1 MAELA
6 KINGYDI
13 RDKKLADE
21 GTVTDAGSTDYVLL
35 EDTNGNYQKISK
47 SNFTEAIRNTLG
59 EILMTNDKG
68 TSITSVPVISGD
80 GTSLDPYDL
89 GSATTE
95 NLASVL
101 GGSMSAGELVN
112 ISLVTNQSSS
122 SYDSDLI
129 GATIT
134 ITDNTESTILLNT
147 TWDGTDISFEIP
159 VPVNYTISVGS
170 ITGYKTPSSITY
182 DSRTGRNRNLE
193 FQYQTEVVTVNCS
206 ASNGSSVAGQKVTV
220 YGTQYTLDATGIIT
234 TNIAYST
241 SYSVIAGSW
250 DGYDSPANQTFT
262 AGQTTRS
269 VNVVWKYNPIA
280 VDMGLP
286 SGVKWAKMNIDVT
299 RPNKFA
305 ASEYQYECSFFS
317 WGNVQGHNP
326 TSESAFS
333 YDWGTSNDGAP
344 YVSTTGHSLTGDI
357 PVSATY
363 DAARANCG
371 APWRMPTATEFQELI
386 DNCDFIN
393 PDGSVIPTSTAN
405 KLVTVNGIVGIY
417 LKSKNNSNRLFF
429 ACSGSGYQ
437 TSWSN
442 RTTYGNYWSSTL
454 YSATFGEFL
463 YFYSGGVYPQ
473 HYNVRF
479 LGFTVRPVQ

>member
-193 FQYQTEVVTVNCS
+193 FQY
-206 ASNGSSVAGQKVTV
+206 
-220 YGTQYTLDATGIIT
+220 
-234 TNIAYST
+234 
-241 SYSVIAGSW
+241 
-250 DGYDSPANQTFT
+250 
-262 AGQTTRS
+262 
-269 VNVVWKYNPIA
+269 
-280 VDMGLP
+280 
-286 SGVKWAKMNIDVT
+286 
-299 RPNKFA
+299 
-305 ASEYQYECSFFS
+305 
-317 WGNVQGHNP
+317 
-326 TSESAFS
+326 
-333 YDWGTSNDGAP
+333 
-344 YVSTTGHSLTGDI
+344 
-357 PVSATY
+357 
-363 DAARANCG
+363 
-371 APWRMPTATEFQELI
+371 
-386 DNCDFIN
+386 
-393 PDGSVIPTSTAN
+393 
-405 KLVTVNGIVGIY
+405 
-417 LKSKNNSNRLFF
+417 
-429 ACSGSGYQ
+429 
-437 TSWSN
+437 
-442 RTTYGNYWSSTL
+442 
-454 YSATFGEFL
+454 
-463 YFYSGGVYPQ
+463 
-473 HYNVRF
+473 
-479 LGFTVRPVQ
+479 